1 MIVNFRPS
9 NLGLFG
15 FPLQA
20 HARKKGKEGEK
31 KRKDGCGG
39 AHLQKRKGMKNR
51 KKREEKERKIRLR
64 DAVGMHFFAK
74 EKTEN
79 ELFMTVD
86 HFGSGGR
93 RSDSRLGRRE
103 KKLQESRKNLGI

>member
-1 MIVNFRPS
+1 
-9 NLGLFG
+9 
-15 FPLQA
+15 
-20 HARKKGKEGEK
+20 
-31 KRKDGCGG
+31 
-39 AHLQKRKGMKNR
+39 MKNR

-93 RSDSRLGRRE
+93 GSDSRLGHRE
-103 KKLQESRKNLGI
+103 ITLILRSQGQAPRIS